1 MLETNYD
8 PWTKPPKDDDRRDAG
23 LVAMDKVTQA
33 KINQETLYN
42 VSLFL
47 TKRKAVFFVKVKYKA
62 LEKLLLIL

>member
-23 LVAMDKVTQA
+23 LVAMDKITQA

-42 VSLFL
+42 VSLFF
-47 TKRKAVFFVKVKYKA
+47 TVDSIS
-62 LEKLLLIL
+62 LII